1 MCIKLY
7 YFSSFLYLIGL
18 RFTLHHLAHKL
29 RHPNLIII
37 CGGYQAFPFYTRL
50 QKEDILSQGQILPV
64 SLCICV
70 ISETT
75 QEVALDCLGRLINL
89 ARGGTG
95 NQCFHLLSTPLI
107 AVFNCL
113 NVFIHSHI
121 FYKLYLRVASWTAFL
136 NAASNA
142 VIWILSLPPVDRRC
156 LKISY

>member
-1 MCIKLY
+1 MHQAILFFQLFVFNWSQVHTTPPCSQVKAPKSDY
-7 YFSSFLYLIGL
+7 YLWRLSSISILHTASKRRHFVSGTKFCQCHSVFVWFLRLL
-18 RFTLHHLAHKL
+18 R
-29 RHPNLIII
+29 R
-37 CGGYQAFPFYTRL
+37 
-50 QKEDILSQGQILPV
+50 S
-64 SLCICV
+64 
-70 ISETT
+70 
-75 QEVALDCLGRLINL
+75 LDCLGRLINL